1 MVACAAGSE
10 FAIYSVKDGHEVYKR
25 DFGQSIVSLEPATN
39 LDGSEF
45 FAIVFSD
52 GSLDMLSPL
61 LPIQA
66 QGTSLRASVPYQI
79 DMASSGGL
87 KENGL
92 VVTLMR
98 PAEQHA
104 RLLSYTFD
112 VVNADDTTSYTLD
125 ELLDQAHQLID

>member
-1 MVACAAGSE
+1 MAHALLQLQGRHTRAFLSRVSHLSVALHKKVNE
-10 FAIYSVKDGHEVYKR
+10 
-25 DFGQSIVSLEPATN
+25 
-39 LDGSEF
+39 
-45 FAIVFSD
+45 
-52 GSLDMLSPL
+52 
-61 LPIQA
+61 A

-79 DMASSGGL
+79 DMASSSDL